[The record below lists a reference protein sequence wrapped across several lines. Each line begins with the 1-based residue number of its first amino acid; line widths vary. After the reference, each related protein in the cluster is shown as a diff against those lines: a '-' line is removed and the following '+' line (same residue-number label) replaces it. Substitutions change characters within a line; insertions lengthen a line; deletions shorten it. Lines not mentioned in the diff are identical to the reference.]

1 MKQSFYL
8 AYCYLTYH
16 KIRTSV
22 LIIAIGIVVF
32 LPNGLQKLIEESE
45 SKMMSRAETTPLI
58 IGAKGS
64 STDLVIN
71 TLYFQQEK
79 IENISIKIRDQLDQ
93 TDFGYSIPIFS
104 AFQARGFPI
113 IGTSLDY
120 LSFRKLDIEEGR
132 IFGFLGECV
141 LGSKVAENLNLA
153 VGDSI
158 ISSPENLFDLAGV
171 YPLKMRIVGLL
182 GESDTPD
189 DMGIFT
195 DVKTSW
201 VIMGLGHGHQNLVEV
216 RDQSV
221 ILSKNDSVVTANAKL
236 YMYNEING
244 KNMDSFHFH
253 GNITDFPLTSLIY
266 VPSDQKSSTIL
277 RGKFETGELDHQIIV
292 PIKVIEKLL
301 ESIFRIK
308 KIFDTMFVVVSLSTL
323 MILGLIIILSL
334 RLRKDELY
342 TMFTIGSSKSKV
354 TEIVLLELFLIIGS
368 SIMVALIFNFVTGLF
383 VNEFINYFI
392 L

>member
-8 AYCYLTYH
+8 AYRYLVYH

-22 LIIAIGIVVF
+22 LIIAIGIIVF
-32 LPNGLQKLIEESE
+32 LPNGLQKLIVESE
-45 SKMMSRAETTPLI
+45 SRMMSRAESTPLI

-79 IENISIKIRDQLDQ
+79 IENISMKIIDQLDQ

-113 IGTSLDY
+113 VGTSLDY
-120 LSFRKLDIEEGR
+120 LSFRKLNIEEGR
-132 IFGFLGECV
+132 KFGFLGECV
-141 LGSKVAENLNLA
+141 LGSKVAQNLNLA

-171 YPLKMRIVGLL
+171 YPLKMKIVGIL

-189 DMGIFT
+189 DMAIFT

-201 VIMGLGHGHQNLVEV
+201 VIMGLGHGHQDLVEA

-253 GNITDFPLTSLIY
+253 GNVEDFPLTSLIY
-266 VPSDQKSSTIL
+266 IPSDQKSSTIL
-277 RGKFETGELDHQIIV
+277 RGKFETGELSHQIIV
-292 PIKVIEKLL
+292 PIKVIENLL

-323 MILGLIIILSL
+323 MILGLIVILSL

-354 TEIVLLELFLIIGS
+354 TEILLLELFLIIGT
-368 SIMVALIFNFVTGLF
+368 SIMVALLFYFVTGLF